1 MALTVASPPLPA
13 VRCIA
18 VLGGSFDPVHYG
30 HLALGD
36 HFVTLLQPHELRL
49 IPTGNPW
56 QKHSLQATPAQRVEM
71 VRLAFERQH
80 VPVVIDQQEIRRTS
94 ATYTIDTL
102 RALRAG
108 FGPEVSI
115 AFLMGADQL
124 QHLDTW
130 QGWRQLFDYAHL
142 CTASRPG
149 FGIDAAQ
156 VPHAVMQEFTR
167 RAGTIREIRS
177 TSHGKA
183 CLASSLDL
191 DISSTSIRTLL
202 QRGERPESLIPA
214 RVLDYIERH
223 HLYQN

>member
-1 MALTVASPPLPA
+1 MDLTVPSSPLPA
-13 VRCIA
+13 ARCIA
-18 VLGGSFDPVHYG
+18 ILGGSFDPVHHG
-30 HLALGD
+30 HVALGN
-36 HFVTLLQPHELRL
+36 HFVALLHPHELRL

-56 QKHSLQATPAQRVEM
+56 QKHSLQATPAQRVDM
-71 VRLAFERQH
+71 VRLAFDQQQI
-80 VPVVIDQQEIRRTS
+80 PVVIDQQEIQRSS

-149 FGIDAAQ
+149 FGIDATQ
-156 VPHAVMQEFTR
+156 VPHAVMQEFTH
-167 RAGTIREIRS
+167 RAGTAKEIRG
-177 TSHGKA
+177 TSHGRA
-183 CLASSLDL
+183 FLASSLDV

-202 QRGERPESLIPA
+202 QHGERPESLIPA